1 MTKKII
7 FIKILTFIILI
18 FFQSNQLAAN
28 NKTPSQWVEDISNQ
42 TLIILG
48 DDLISSDKKVQYL
61 ENIFIENLD
70 IKRISLFILGPYRK
84 NLKSSELQEA
94 ITKTLKQLHGSF
106 ALGVIFKDKPDLIVG
121 ARRG

>member
-48 DDLISSDKKVQYL
+48 DDLISSDKKVHYL

-84 NLKSSELQEA
+84 NLKSSESSQYFNA
-94 ITKTLKQLHGSF
+94 IKSF
-106 ALGVIFKDKPDLIVG
+106 ISKVV
-121 ARRG
+121 